1 MKGAVEWKDGWRV
14 LWSGRMGEGCCGVE
28 GWVKVLWSRRM
39 GGGCCGVEGWVKGAV
54 EWKDG

>member
-1 MKGAVEWKDGWRV
+1 MGGGCCGVEGWVKGAVEWKDGWRV

-28 GWVKVLWSRRM
+28 GWVK
-39 GGGCCGVEGWVKGAV
+39 GAV